1 MSRTLSLMVSKFI
14 VRLTHYTAPAL
25 GFTEALNDDYIRGRR
40 KVEVYNLMK
49 R

>member
-1 MSRTLSLMVSKFI
+1 MVL
-14 VRLTHYTAPAL
+14 LTHHIATAL
-25 GFTEALNDDYIRGRR
+25 GFTEALNDEYIRGRC

>member
-1 MSRTLSLMVSKFI
+1 MSRTLSLSVSKFM
-14 VRLTHYTAPAL
+14 VLLTHHTAAAL
-25 GFTEALNDDYIRGRR
+25 GFTEALNDEYIRGRC